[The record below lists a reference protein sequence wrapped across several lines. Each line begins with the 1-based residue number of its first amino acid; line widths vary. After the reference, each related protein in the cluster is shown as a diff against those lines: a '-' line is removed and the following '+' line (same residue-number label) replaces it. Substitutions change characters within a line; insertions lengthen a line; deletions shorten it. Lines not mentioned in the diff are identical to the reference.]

1 MTVHISLTD
10 MEKPQQAKMASSHA
24 SQRQEQ
30 RFATHRA
37 DLGAKLTAS
46 ELFMRRR
53 RWQVSTNILQ
63 EKTAH

>member
-10 MEKPQQAKMASSHA
+10 MDKPQQAKMAS

-37 DLGAKLTAS
+37 DLGAAC
-46 ELFMRRR
+46 
-53 RWQVSTNILQ
+53 
-63 EKTAH
+63 EKGENLGFCPKIRC

>member
-30 RFATHRA
+30 RFATHQA
-37 DLGAKLTAS
+37 DLGAAC
-46 ELFMRRR
+46 
-53 RWQVSTNILQ
+53 
-63 EKTAH
+63 EKGENLGFCPKIRC